1 MEKLQGSLKKLFKG
15 VYVFMTTVMMATQIY
30 IQVKRYQSKH
40 LEYVQFVV
48 YQILSIKLEKK
59 HTGW

>member
-15 VYVFMTTVMMATQIY
+15 VYMFMTTVMMATQIY
-30 IQVKRYQSKH
+30 IQAKRYQSKH

-48 YQILSIKLEKK
+48 YQILSIKLGKK
-59 HTGW
+59 HTGC